1 VESSIILPMNSK
13 QATVGKQ
20 VSAKYNDKSVGKI
33 VHIINDYYVQVLWNG
48 STDLSLEPVK
58 FLVNAK

>member
-1 VESSIILPMNSK
+1 MNSK

-20 VSAKYNDKSVGKI
+20 VSATYNDKFVGKI